1 MAETRTERSIATRET
16 ETRERKVRQ
25 WQPAS
30 ILPEPNPV
38 PGFDHRWVRIS
49 TLGQADPTN
58 MSGKLREGWEPVRAE
73 DYPELMLESNQ
84 AGNIEIGGLVLCKI
98 PSEFMEQR
106 NAYYNTQARAQMES
120 VTNTLFRDNDP
131 RMPLFKEHKT
141 ETSRSAFGSG
151 S

>member
-38 PGFDHRWVRIS
+38 PGFAHRWVRIS
-49 TLGQADPTN
+49 ILDKADPTN